1 MDVVSGTSLGKKTT
15 SEKGTS
21 SGAAVTMDCTSTK
34 RDAVRPPERRHLAL
48 TCGDP
53 KKKKRV
59 GTLGLG
65 GNRLSLGKFPEPIPS
80 HGPWSKN

>member
-1 MDVVSGTSLGKKTT
+1 MVSGTSLGKKTT

-34 RDAVRPPERRHLAL
+34 RYAVRPPERRHLAL

-53 KKKKRV
+53 KKKKEGRNL
-59 GTLGLG
+59 GTWGK
-65 GNRLSLGKFPEPIPS
+65 SLEPGKVS
-80 HGPWSKN
+80 